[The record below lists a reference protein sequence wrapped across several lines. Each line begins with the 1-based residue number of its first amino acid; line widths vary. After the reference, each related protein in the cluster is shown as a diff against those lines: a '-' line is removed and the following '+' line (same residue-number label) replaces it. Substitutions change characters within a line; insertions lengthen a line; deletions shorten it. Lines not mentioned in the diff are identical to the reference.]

1 MELTTTIADA
11 KATIQVV
18 GKLSVATSPELESE
32 VTKLPESI
40 TEFVLDL
47 TDVEYVSSAGLRVLV
62 MTQKLAARR
71 GGTLTLLNTTD
82 DVQEVL
88 EMTGLADVFD
98 IKR

>member
-47 TDVEYVSSAGLRVLV
+47 TDLEYVSSAGLRVLV

>member
-1 MELTTTIADA
+1 MPYSTGQRGPFNGTHHHDRRR
-11 KATIQVV
+11 QSHDS
-18 GKLSVATSPELESE
+18 GRP
-32 VTKLPESI
+32 
-40 TEFVLDL
+40 DL
-47 TDVEYVSSAGLRVLV
+47 EYVSSAGLRVLV